1 MCGQLL
7 TEVCIIIMHVSIFIY
22 WKIWLKKHTLNSIK
36 NNISCYHVGTNTGDS
51 CSFSSSFLPKTR
63 KKTSVPLG
71 HPECRYRILSLAV
84 VQKCQHE
91 TNSQETAPES
101 RSRFPKRKPIVY
113 YIFLLDPFFQFSGA
127 KMLSLLEGNWEDDP
141 SEKVVS
147 NSQL

>member
-1 MCGQLL
+1 MWTAAYRSQYNYHACIYIYLL
-7 TEVCIIIMHVSIFIY
+7 KDLIEETYIKFHQKQYIMLSCWNKHRRFMFIF
-22 WKIWLKKHTLNSIK
+22 LKFSPE
-36 NNISCYHVGTNTGDS
+36 DS
-51 CSFSSSFLPKTR
+51 E
-63 KKTSVPLG
+63 KTSVPLG

-101 RSRFPKRKPIVY
+101 RSRFPKRKPIVH